1 MVVVKVDQMV
11 ESMDELMD
19 ILSTV
24 VTAAL
29 MED

>member
-29 MED
+29 MEN